1 MTAKEKEEVV
11 YLRSISPKIKN
22 DEMKKND
29 WRYRIM
35 DLSEIELKEE
45 LKTWSRIKCIFWLYW
60 NDPNGIWT
68 DSQSRDEGYPLL
80 TTNTARDYI
89 FMMLTREER

>member
-1 MTAKEKEEVV
+1 MTAKEKEEVL
-11 YLRSISPKIKN
+11 YLRSINPKTNN

-35 DLSEIELKEE
+35 ELSEIEIKEE

-68 DSQSRDEGYPLL
+68 DEDSIGEGYPVL
-80 TTNTARDYI
+80 TPKTAREYLI
-89 FMMLTREER
+89 HILTREE